1 MGTVGQGWQADF
13 YTARDGTCPVRDFLL
28 RLPLAERAKVAA
40 LIDRLR
46 VHGPTLPFPYSSQV
60 EGKIRELPARHGRR
74 QIRILYFG
82 APGRCFVLLHA
93 FVKTTA
99 RLPAQELTVAR
110 DRMLEYLSREG
121 ENDAP

>member
-1 MGTVGQGWQADF
+1 M
-13 YTARDGTCPVRDFLL
+13 
-28 RLPLAERAKVAA
+28 AA

-60 EGKIRELPARHGRR
+60 EGKIRELRAHHGWR

-99 RLPAQELTVAR
+99 RLPAQDVTVAR